1 MTSKPVAFLLADL
14 GITKTHSRPH
24 VSNDNPYSESQFKTL
39 KYRPGFPDRFGS
51 IQDARAFCQLFFGWY
66 NREHRHS
73 GIAMMTPQAV
83 HYGHAAQLHQ
93 ARAAVLAGAYAAHPE
108 RFVRKPPA
116 PTPLPVAVWINR
128 PEPTPEAAQ

>member
-1 MTSKPVAFLLADL
+1 LTARS
-14 GITKTHSRPH
+14 
-24 VSNDNPYSESQFKTL
+24 NPYAEAQFKTL